1 MRLLPRKWAL
11 FFGRILGWII
21 YYCIPRRHEVALQN
35 LRIAFPE
42 LSEFE
47 QKCILKRTSCHFG
60 MVLIDFLRMPKLNK
74 DNIDQVVTIT
84 HETEKLLDSER
95 GGIIMTGHMGN
106 WELILPVLG
115 INGYP
120 FVVVTKTQ
128 RNKGGQQF
136 FDWVRTFPNV
146 ELIPKE
152 RSRVRM
158 FRSLSEKKF
167 LGLASDQNAGE
178 SGINISFFNK
188 PASIPKGAAKFHLK
202 TGVPILVGFC
212 ILSEDYQYSLSL
224 KSLDTNNLDEDEG
237 EAIKQINTRF
247 SNLLED
253 AIRQNPEQ
261 YFWYHRR
268 WPKKNYA

>member
-1 MRLLPRKWAL
+1 
-11 FFGRILGWII
+11 
-21 YYCIPRRHEVALQN
+21 
-35 LRIAFPE
+35 
-42 LSEFE
+42 
-47 QKCILKRTSCHFG
+47 
-60 MVLIDFLRMPKLNK
+60 
-74 DNIDQVVTIT
+74 
-84 HETEKLLDSER
+84 
-95 GGIIMTGHMGN
+95 
-106 WELILPVLG
+106 
-115 INGYP
+115 
-120 FVVVTKTQ
+120 
-128 RNKGGQQF
+128 
-136 FDWVRTFPNV
+136 
-146 ELIPKE
+146 
-152 RSRVRM
+152 
-158 FRSLSEKKF
+158 
-167 LGLASDQNAGE
+167 LASDQNAGE

-268 WPKKNYA
+268 WPKKIYA